1 MGAQRAARLWLLGGV
16 LVIAVLVAAT
26 YLLAIKPVYDDKTLK
41 EGQAGD
47 QNLQLVQLKRTLAKL
62 KTQADDINSYT
73 AQLTAKKMQLPD
85 RYDIPAFLGQLQDSD
100 GAVRVDSNSI
110 GVSTPV
116 AVAGESTVVSLP
128 ITLTV
133 AGATDE
139 LTDFINRLEAVQ
151 DRAVLLNSVILDAG
165 NGDDEATVNLVMTAF
180 CSKTD
185 DDDCKVAAT

>member
-1 MGAQRAARLWLLGGV
+1 MSAQRAVRLWLLGGV

-26 YLLAIKPVYDDKTLK
+26 YLLAIKPVYDDKALK

-73 AQLTAKKMQLPD
+73 AQLTAKKQELPD
-85 RYDIPAFLGQLQDSD
+85 RYDIPAFLAQLQDSD

-133 AGATDE
+133 AGDTDD
-139 LTDFINRLEAVQ
+139 LTDFVNRLEAVQ

-165 NGDDEATVNLVMTAF
+165 NGDAEATVNLVMSAF